1 MGFNISQRKVQ
12 SYILAASVTDYR
24 DWRLIADCGACGP
37 RSLPM
42 RNLAASATVFE
53 VLQRLRCRSCGG
65 QASTVALTNDL
76 LGWRGRAV
84 KIWGP
89 GSYG

>member
-1 MGFNISQRKVQ
+1 MALVCKRESAGLEGI
-12 SYILAASVTDYR
+12 TDYR

-42 RNLAASATVFE
+42 RELPAGTVMQA
-53 VLQRLRCRSCGG
+53 LLRLRCRSCRG
-65 QASTVALTNDL
+65 QVASAALTNDMP
-76 LGWRGRAV
+76 GWRGRV
-84 KIWGP
+84 VQIWGP

>member
-1 MGFNISQRKVQ
+1 MGSNTTQRKAQAV
-12 SYILAASVTDYR
+12 ILRAAVADYR

-42 RNLAASATVFE
+42 RDLPAATVMQ
-53 VLQRLRCRSCGG
+53 VLLRLRCRSCGSRV
-65 QASTVALTNDL
+65 ASSEMTNDL
-76 LGWRGRAV
+76 PGWRGRV
-84 KIWGP
+84 VRIWGP